1 MPELPEVE
9 TIRQQLEH
17 GRPGRPSILD
27 KQIHSGE
34 VLWSGVLTALSPRE
48 FTSRIPGQ
56 RVNSVGRRGKHLL
69 IHLSEDTLI
78 MHLRMSG
85 DVFVEQGDQP
95 LRKHDRLLIHFT
107 DGARLAFNNVRK
119 FGRVQLTS
127 QPRAVLAHLGP
138 EPLDEGFSPRD
149 FFEILQ
155 KHNRQVK
162 YLLLDQK
169 SIAGLGNIYTDE
181 ALHVAGIHPRTK
193 SDSLSFKQTE
203 ALLSSIR
210 KVLRAGIKNQGTSI
224 DWMYRG
230 GDYQQYLLVYGQEG
244 QNCPQC
250 GTIVK
255 RIKLG
260 QRSTYFCPSCQ
271 PQPGR

>member
-9 TIRQQLEH
+9 TIRQGLEH
-17 GRPGRPSILD
+17 GRHGQPSILD

-34 VLWSGVLTALSPRE
+34 VLWPGVLTAPSPRE

-56 RVNSVGRRGKHLL
+56 RVQSVGRRGKHLL

-85 DVFVEQGDQP
+85 DVFVEQEDQP
-95 LRKHDRLLIHFT
+95 LRKHDRLLIHFS

-119 FGRVQLTS
+119 FGRVHLTA

-138 EPLDEGFSPRD
+138 EPLDEDFSPRD

-155 KHNRQVK
+155 KHNRQLK

-181 ALHVAGIHPRTK
+181 ALHEAGIHPRTK
-193 SDSLSFKQTE
+193 SDSLSSEQAE
-203 ALLSSIR
+203 ALLRSIR
-210 KVLRAGIKNQGTSI
+210 KVLQAGIKNQGTSI